1 MSQGTSMLGF
11 VVIVILYAVIG
22 VMAAA
27 GTIFT
32 VRKLLGPR
40 AEQFFY
46 GMFLIM
52 IAAFY
57 LAFAA
62 YFGNAAAWH
71 VETAAVLVFAMISVF
86 GVRIP
91 IALIAGYSLHG
102 LWDLLHEL
110 LAQGAFSP
118 FEPGQL
124 TSIPLAYGVF
134 CAVFDVCI
142 AGYSYARR
150 AEWSAAWAPQLQQ
163 ETTPPA

>member
-11 VVIVILYAVIG
+11 GVIMILYAVIG
-22 VMAAA
+22 LMAAE
-27 GTIFT
+27 GIIFT
-32 VRKLLGPR
+32 VRKFLGPR
-40 AEQFFY
+40 AEQVFY
-46 GMFLIM
+46 GMFLIV

-62 YFGNAAAWH
+62 YFGAATALRP
-71 VETAAVLVFAMISVF
+71 ETAAVVIFAVIGLF
-86 GVRIP
+86 GARLP
-91 IALIAGYSLHG
+91 IALIVGYPLHG

-110 LAQGAFSP
+110 VAQGAFST

-134 CAVFDVCI
+134 CAVFDVYI
-142 AGYSYARR
+142 AGYFHTRR
-150 AEWSAAWAPQLQQ
+150 AEWSAAWTAQPQG